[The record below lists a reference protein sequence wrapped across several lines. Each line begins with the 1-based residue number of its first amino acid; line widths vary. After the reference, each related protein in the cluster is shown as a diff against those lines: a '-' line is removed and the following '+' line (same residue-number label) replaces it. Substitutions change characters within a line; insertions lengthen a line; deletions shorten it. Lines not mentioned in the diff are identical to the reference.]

1 MSNKKHNIFNFNYIK
16 KEKFRYLVVPEKE
29 SEWQITQIKW
39 FAIGK
44 CQKQNHR
51 KESRNHVK
59 AGENETRRKLKTK
72 ESR

>member
-1 MSNKKHNIFNFNYIK
+1 MKKYV
-16 KEKFRYLVVPEKE
+16 VVPEKE
-29 SEWQITQIKW
+29 SEWRLTQIKW

>member
-1 MSNKKHNIFNFNYIK
+1 MKLYPDRS
-16 KEKFRYLVVPEKE
+16 
-29 SEWQITQIKW
+29 S
-39 FAIGK
+39 
-44 CQKQNHR
+44 QKQNHR

>member
-1 MSNKKHNIFNFNYIK
+1 M
-16 KEKFRYLVVPEKE
+16 
-29 SEWQITQIKW
+29 TQIKW

-51 KESRNHVK
+51 KESINHVK

>member
-1 MSNKKHNIFNFNYIK
+1 M
-16 KEKFRYLVVPEKE
+16 
-29 SEWQITQIKW
+29 SEWRITQIKW

-59 AGENETRRKLKTK
+59 AGKNEIRRKLKTK
-72 ESR
+72 ESRWTITQQIRPNTKS